1 MYSETAETTISLTVT
16 VINLC
21 KRISGTN
28 LLKKMEMCR
37 CFFLLLMEMQFHGLV
52 SKTSEQLNLLWS
64 DKGMVSE
71 NGLEF
76 KRSVGSSLVVNDFL
90 KLSKV
95 SNE

>member
-1 MYSETAETTISLTVT
+1 M
-16 VINLC
+16 
-21 KRISGTN
+21 
-28 LLKKMEMCR
+28 KMEISK
-37 CFFLLLMEMQFHGLV
+37 CFFMLSMEVQLHGLV
-52 SKTSEQLNLLWS
+52 NKTSEQLNLLWS
-64 DKGMVSE
+64 NKGMVSE